1 MTSPTQRSIALL
13 KERGYVTAIVEKFVR
28 FPPPGHRVDLWGFV
42 DLLAIR
48 SGEILAVQTTSGA
61 NVSARLNKIS
71 YSPLI
76 ATVLSAGVR
85 VVVHGWSKK
94 GPRGKAKK
102 WECREEMLTA
112 DHFQHPGSTR
122 LVE

>member
-1 MTSPTQRSIALL
+1 MKASPTVRSLKLL
-13 KERGYVTAIVEKFVR
+13 RDRGYLVAIVEKFVR

-42 DLLAIR
+42 DLLAIKA
-48 SGEILAVQTTSGA
+48 GEITAVQTTSGA
-61 NVSARLNKIS
+61 NVSARLKKIAA
-71 YSPLI
+71 SPHI

-102 WECREEMLTA
+102 WECREELLTA
-112 DHFQHPGSTR
+112 EHFPNMAQT
-122 LVE
+122 

>member
-102 WECREEMLTA
+102 WECRE
-112 DHFQHPGSTR
+112 
-122 LVE
+122 